1 MPFALFAI
9 SLVFTALIPCYA
21 LCRSLGQWKEVEESY
36 ILFKHIGAWG
46 QKSSTSINLK
56 EMSQLLGTKLP
67 RRPSFFIN
75 YQINSILSLIFKA
88 IKRKK
93 KKKKNAE

>member
-1 MPFALFAI
+1 MLY
-9 SLVFTALIPCYA
+9 LVQVFGA
-21 LCRSLGQWKEVEESY
+21 VEGSGEPY
-36 ILFKHIGAWG
+36 ILFKHNGAWG
-46 QKSSTSINLK
+46 QMSSTSLYLK

-88 IKRKK
+88 ITRKKKKK